1 MVTRFDYFKG
11 YNEPKTPQKLIQI
24 ACKPLS
30 NLMFSEAFHST
41 QTTCILN
48 VSFQFAHVANLHQTK
63 RPPRVY
69 TECKQNANS
78 MFSKGLHA
86 RQTFAN
92 FQICQQICKG
102 LHRCLIGNHHFCN
115 RFAHSMQAVSL
126 HACKPGKLAKQQA
139 RNLQQIYL
147 PVCKRAN

>member
-1 MVTRFDYFKG
+1 
-11 YNEPKTPQKLIQI
+11 
-24 ACKPLS
+24 
-30 NLMFSEAFHST
+30 MFSEAFHST

-63 RPPRVY
+63 RSPRVY

-78 MFSKGLHA
+78 MFSVGLHA

-102 LHRCLIGNHHFCN
+102 LHRCLIGNHRFCN

-126 HACKPGKLAKQQA
+126 HACKPGKLAQA

-147 PVCKRAN
+147 PVCKRANVLISLLLISLLLISLLLILLLLISLLLISLLI